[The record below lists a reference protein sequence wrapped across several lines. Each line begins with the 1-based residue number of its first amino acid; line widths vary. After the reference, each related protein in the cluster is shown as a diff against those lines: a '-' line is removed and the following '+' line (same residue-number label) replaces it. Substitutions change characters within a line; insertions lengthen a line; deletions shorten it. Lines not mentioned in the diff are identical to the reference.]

1 MSTNDPAAQLASDL
15 GSLQS
20 ELNSLEGKARFAEAR
35 GALASFENDV
45 SGLPERVAL
54 VRSHG
59 YVFEKGLEQQAGD
72 IVGRWS
78 ALRATVEQRIDQEA
92 AALQPD
98 LRALELQMT
107 QLSGWSSDAGVAQP
121 MLVQA
126 RSSASALDAKISAVD
141 STLEGMYGSFKGEV
155 QKLTEQL
162 GKIEWMQTQLAEAS
176 FQLKPSEGALM
187 AVPAVWCRQG
197 KQAKDDPEGVLLLT
211 DQRLLFEQKQEVAT
225 KKVLF
230 ITTEKQKVQKLLV
243 DAPIG
248 KSESVKGTK
257 QGLMGHEDHIDVTF
271 ASGAPLRTAHFHING
286 QDCNLWQGL
295 IGRAKAG
302 DFDADRTV
310 LQDVAQVERVKT
322 APTKCLNCGGAITET
337 VLRGMDSITCGFC
350 GTLIRL

>member
-1 MSTNDPAAQLASDL
+1 MSTNDPAAQLASDF

-20 ELNSLEGKARFAEAR
+20 EVNSLESKARFADAR
-35 GALASFENDV
+35 SALESFENEV
-45 SGLPERVAL
+45 GGLPQRVAL

-59 YVFEKGLEQQAGD
+59 YVFEKGLEQQAAD
-72 IVGRWS
+72 FVGRWS
-78 ALRATVEQRIDQEA
+78 ALRATVEQHIDQEA

-98 LRALELQMT
+98 LRALEMQMSQVT
-107 QLSGWSSDAGVAQP
+107 GWSSDAGVAQS
-121 MLVQA
+121 LLGQA
-126 RSSASALDAKISAVD
+126 RNSANALDARISAVD
-141 STLEGMYGSFKGEV
+141 STLGGMYEAFKGEV

-162 GKIEWMQTQLAEAS
+162 GKLEWMQTQLAEAS
-176 FQLKPSEGALM
+176 FQLMPSEGALM

-197 KQAKDDPEGVLLLT
+197 KQANDDPQGALFLT

-230 ITTEKQKVQKLLV
+230 IATEKQKVQKLLV

-248 KSESVKGTK
+248 KSDSVKGTK
-257 QGLMGHEDHIDVTF
+257 QGLMGHEDHIDITF
-271 ASGAPLRTAHFHING
+271 VSGTPLRTAHFHING

-302 DFDADRTV
+302 DFDSDRTV
-310 LQDVAQVERVKT
+310 LPDAAQVERVKT
-322 APTKCLNCGGAITET
+322 APTKCPNCGGAITET

-350 GTLIRL
+350 GTVIRL